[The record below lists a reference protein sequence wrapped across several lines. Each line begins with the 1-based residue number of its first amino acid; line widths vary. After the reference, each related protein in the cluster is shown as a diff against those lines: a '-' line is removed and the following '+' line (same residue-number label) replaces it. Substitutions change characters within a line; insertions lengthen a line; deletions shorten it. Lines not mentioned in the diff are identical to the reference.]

1 MEQRIRDRYSDAIV
15 QEAMRRYGIEKDRI
29 QSLDA
34 FENFI
39 HEFQRGNRS
48 YILRVGHSLRRT
60 EALIQGEV
68 DWINYL
74 AARGVSVAQ
83 AVLSENGKL
92 VEAIDDGRGGQFLA
106 TAFVKAQGRPLWGLW
121 TPTLY
126 AAFGQL
132 LGSMHALAEHYQPAQ
147 PAWKRPEWDDPL
159 MDYPERYLPA
169 SEGVARQK
177 YQALCAHVRT
187 LPTDSRC
194 YGLIHFDAHGGNCL
208 VDAAG
213 RLTLFD
219 FDDCT
224 YSWYANDIAIALGYI
239 AMDVPDAPALR
250 QTFIHFLRGYQTAY
264 HLDPRW
270 LREITVFLKMGEI
283 FMYAVI
289 HRDHDDVNTI
299 TDPELKQFMIDL
311 KYKIEHDL
319 PTINFDFE
327 SLSA

>member
-1 MEQRIRDRYSDAIV
+1 L
-15 QEAMRRYGIEKDRI
+15 QEAGRCYGIEKGQIR
-29 QSLDA
+29 SLDA
-34 FENFI
+34 FESFI
-39 HEFQRGNRS
+39 YEFERRDRS
-48 YILRVGHSLRRT
+48 YILRIGHSLRRS
-60 EALIQGEV
+60 EALINGEV

-74 AARGVSVAQ
+74 VARGVSVAQ

-92 VEAIDDGRGGQFLA
+92 VEAIDDGQGGQFLV

-208 VDAAG
+208 VDDAG
-213 RLTLFD
+213 HLTLFD

-239 AMDVPDAPALR
+239 AMDIPDASAL
-250 QTFIHFLRGYQTAY
+250 TLAFVHFMQGYQTAY
-264 HLDPRW
+264 HLDPQW
-270 LREITVFLKMGEI
+270 LREIPVFLKMGAI
-283 FMYAVI
+283 FGYAVI
-289 HRDHDDVNTI
+289 HRDHDDVNNI
-299 TDPELKQFMIDL
+299 TDPEMKQFIIDL

-319 PTINFDFE
+319 PTIDFDFE
-327 SLSA
+327 SLSAYL